1 LWNRDGSRY
10 RDILRWPKDHMHKFT
25 YRTPRY
31 AVDFPV
37 QLMRDD
43 AVVAGRCREISTEG
57 MRLELRRPLPPG
69 FSGVVSLA
77 WRNLHIELRV
87 RLAHSGA
94 GQDALR
100 FVFDSDT
107 ERAAIAELVTRLADP
122 AEPVE
127 QPGLILV
134 R

>member
-1 LWNRDGSRY
+1 
-10 RDILRWPKDHMHKFT
+10 MHKFT

-57 MRLELRRPLPPG
+57 MRLELRRPLPAG

-77 WRNLHIELRV
+77 WRKLHIELRV
-87 RLAHSGA
+87 RLAHSGG

-107 ERAAIAELVTRLADP
+107 ERAAVAELVARLADP
-122 AEPVE
+122 AEPAD
-127 QPGLILV
+127 QPGLVLV

>member
-1 LWNRDGSRY
+1 
-10 RDILRWPKDHMHKFT
+10 MHKFT

-57 MRLELRRPLPPG
+57 MRLELRRPLPAG
-69 FSGVVSLA
+69 FRGVVSLS
-77 WRNLHIELRV
+77 WQNIHLELRV

-107 ERAAIAELVTRLADP
+107 ERAAMAELVTRLADP
-122 AEPVE
+122 FEPVQ